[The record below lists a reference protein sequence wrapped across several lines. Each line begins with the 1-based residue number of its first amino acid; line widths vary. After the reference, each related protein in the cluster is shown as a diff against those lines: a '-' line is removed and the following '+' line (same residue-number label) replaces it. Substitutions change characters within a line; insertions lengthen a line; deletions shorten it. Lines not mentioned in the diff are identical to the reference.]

1 MRGTLIAVLFAAL
14 ALCGC
19 KAPGSPRIGKPLQMT
34 AGPRSVVIQ
43 DGNEVVARYQ
53 ADGPRG
59 PAVWPLCAPGGESL
73 TRAFPFAEVL
83 GEANDHPHHTSLWFA
98 HGNVSG
104 VDFWQGKGRIVAV
117 GDPIVDQAQQ
127 RIEQACEWR
136 DENGALV
143 ARERRALSFFS
154 GTDWRAVDLA
164 TVLTSDGKPLRF
176 GDTKEGTMA
185 LRLRQEF
192 CLEGPGAAGSMQN
205 SEGQVGNAVWS
216 KRARWVAY
224 SALLGGVPH
233 TVAMFDHPTNHGF
246 PTTWHARGYGLCAAN
261 PFGLSDFTKAP
272 KGAGELVVPAG
283 REQAF
288 RYRVWVHRGPCD
300 AALID
305 AAWRAFAAG
314 D

>member
-1 MRGTLIAVLFAAL
+1 MRCPALTAFFATLAVTA
-14 ALCGC
+14 CTVSG
-19 KAPGSPRIGKPLQMT
+19 PRIGKRLQMAVAVGT
-34 AGPRSVVIQ
+34 VLIQ
-43 DGNEVVARYQ
+43 DGDEVVARYD

-59 PAVWPLCAPGGESL
+59 PAVWPWRAPGGELL
-73 TRAFPFAEVL
+73 TRAFPFAEVP
-83 GEANDHPHHTSLWFA
+83 GEVRDHPHHTSLWFA

-117 GDPIVDQAQQ
+117 GDPIVDKTQQ
-127 RIEQACEWR
+127 RIAQHCEWR
-136 DENGALV
+136 DEAGAVL
-143 ARERRALSFFS
+143 ARERRELRFY
-154 GTDWRAVDLA
+154 GGEDWRAVDLA
-164 TVLTSDGKPLRF
+164 TSLVSDRKPLRF

-192 CLEGPGAAGSMQN
+192 CLEGPGAAGTMQN
-205 SEGQVGNAVWS
+205 SEGQTGNAVWS

-224 SALLGGVPH
+224 SADLNGVPH
-233 TVAMFDHPTNHGF
+233 TVAMFDHPSNHGF

-272 KGAGELVVPAG
+272 KGTGDLVVPAG
-283 REQAF
+283 VEQAF
-288 RYRVWVHRGPCD
+288 WYRVWVHRGPCD
-300 AALID
+300 AAAID